1 MRLFYPIL
9 ALLVLFTT
17 SPLVAQDEEE
27 NPLMKKR
34 FFLEAGIFGVTRD
47 FKLGAD
53 GQSEGGEIDFNE
65 TFNLSDNEPTYFFK
79 FDWRFAKKWMVALET
94 FGVNAGNSL
103 VLEEDITWEDIT
115 FEKGSFVRAGV
126 DFRLS
131 RLFFS
136 RTILNRPKHL
146 INVGLGLHAI
156 NIGAFIEG
164 EGRTS
169 EGNIEPGKRRVNG
182 LIPLPNIGASYM
194 WAPHRKWMIGANLD
208 WLGLTIDQY
217 SGSLWYFAPKVKFQ
231 IVEHF
236 GVGVNYALFS
246 LDAKVDA
253 ENWNGRFDMSF
264 SGPLISLHGNF

>member
-1 MRLFYPIL
+1 MRLIYSIL
-9 ALLVLFTT
+9 FVIAILSLRPAFG
-17 SPLVAQDEEE
+17 QEFEQ
-27 NPLMKKR
+27 NPLLTDR
-34 FFLEAGIFGVTRD
+34 FFVEAGVFGVTRA

-65 TFNLSDNEPTYFFK
+65 TFKLTDNDATFFFK
-79 FDWRFAKKWMVALET
+79 FDWRFSKKWTVAFET

-103 VLEEDITWEDIT
+103 FLEEDITWEDIT
-115 FEKGSFVRAGV
+115 FKEGSFVRAGV
-126 DFRLS
+126 EFRLY

-136 RTILNRPKHL
+136 RTVFSRPKHR
-146 INVGLGLHAI
+146 IDVGLGLHGL

-169 EGNIEPGKRRVNG
+169 EGNIEPGRRKVDG

-194 WAPHRKWMIGANLD
+194 WAPHKRWMLGANLD

-217 SGSLWYFAPKVKFQ
+217 SGSLWYFAPKLKFQ
-231 IVEHF
+231 IIENL
-236 GVGVNYALFS
+236 GIGVNYALFS
-246 LDAKVDA
+246 LDAKVDS

-264 SGPLISLHGNF
+264 SGPLLSLHANF